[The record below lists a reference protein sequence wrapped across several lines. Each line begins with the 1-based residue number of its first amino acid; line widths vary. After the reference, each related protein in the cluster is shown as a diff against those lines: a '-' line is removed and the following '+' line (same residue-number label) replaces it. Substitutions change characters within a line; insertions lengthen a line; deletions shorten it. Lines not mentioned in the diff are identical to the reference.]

1 MKQYK
6 KLGQGSAALMAP
18 PRGRDVSDVFTI
30 VIPPITVVHTATD
43 DTWTAKVSLHLGVF
57 NSSGMFTLPMNANTI
72 YRGQVCMHACNDCT
86 LFYYLILLPRLKPL
100 PFYYPFHLQADPT
113 TIFKRMA
120 MKVLGEMCCREFPLS
135 SRFKR
140 LLGPEYASDAGEATE
155 PESAEE
161 EEE

>member
-1 MKQYK
+1 
-6 KLGQGSAALMAP
+6 
-18 PRGRDVSDVFTI
+18 
-30 VIPPITVVHTATD
+30 
-43 DTWTAKVSLHLGVF
+43 
-57 NSSGMFTLPMNANTI
+57 
-72 YRGQVCMHACNDCT
+72 MHAMIAPYSIT
-86 LFYYLILLPRLKPL
+86 LFYYLASNHYLSITLFICR
-100 PFYYPFHLQADPT
+100 HPT